1 MALIEMKRLRAV
13 ALQSQRRALLRQLR
27 RLGCVEVET
36 AAESSDFAGEEAL
49 PQTVAEDTGA
59 QENWAA
65 LTQALQT
72 LDQYAPPEKR
82 PLFAAKPQMTQ
93 GQFYDEQVLH
103 QAVQAAQQINGAV
116 QEMNRLA
123 AEQSR
128 LEAARIQLGPWKDLD
143 VPLDY
148 VHEGPVTYYQGV
160 LPAAADLRQLEATLE
175 EQAPASQLEEVSSD
189 SEQHYVTLLAHDSCK
204 EEALAA
210 IKQQGFSP
218 FAMRDA
224 KGTAAQWSAKLQQ
237 DIDAMERQRQQLAE
251 SIGQHRQ
258 DRAAIEQ
265 AIDAYALAAE
275 EDRLL
280 SGMARTKDTVVLTG
294 WLPQK
299 AQPKVEAILEK
310 YGCAFSLEDPQEGED
325 PPTAMENGAVAEPF
339 GAITAM
345 YGMPAYGSLVDP
357 NPLMAPFYI
366 TFFGFIMGDV
376 VYGALISLICMLG
389 HKLMRPKGTMRQMLT
404 LFFYCGLST
413 MVAGVLVGGW
423 LGDTIPVFTKAVLGK
438 EYSIPPLWFNPLDEP
453 MKMLM
458 LSMAMGAVQI
468 LTGMAVSAWRQIKQG
483 QWLDA
488 LVDTGSWY
496 LVFAGAGMA
505 VLGLSFGVWI
515 AVVGLAIM
523 LVLGGHGKKGIG
535 RITGGLGKVYGITG
549 FVSDLLSYSR
559 IMALSLSGAVVGS
572 VVNQMGAMAGG
583 GILGVLIFVVVA
595 IVGHTFNLATSVLS
609 AYVHTSRLQYIE
621 FFGRFFEGGGRTMTP
636 LENNTKYVEIV
647 EED

>member
-389 HKLMRPKGTMRQMLT
+389 LKLMRPKGTMRQMLT

-515 AVVGLAIM
+515 AVVGVAHWTHHRRPGQSLWHHRVRLRPA
-523 LVLGGHGKKGIG
+523 LLLPHHGPEPFGRRGRVCGQPNGRYGRRRYSGRSDLCGGGHCGPYVQLGHQRAERLRAYQPFAVYRVLRPILRRRRPDDDAVGK
-535 RITGGLGKVYGITG
+535 
-549 FVSDLLSYSR
+549 
-559 IMALSLSGAVVGS
+559 
-572 VVNQMGAMAGG
+572 
-583 GILGVLIFVVVA
+583 
-595 IVGHTFNLATSVLS
+595 
-609 AYVHTSRLQYIE
+609 
-621 FFGRFFEGGGRTMTP
+621 
-636 LENNTKYVEIV
+636 
-647 EED
+647 

>member
-224 KGTAAQWSAKLQQ
+224 KGTAAQWSAKLQ
-237 DIDAMERQRQQLAE
+237 
-251 SIGQHRQ
+251 
-258 DRAAIEQ
+258 
-265 AIDAYALAAE
+265 
-275 EDRLL
+275 
-280 SGMARTKDTVVLTG
+280 
-294 WLPQK
+294 
-299 AQPKVEAILEK
+299 
-310 YGCAFSLEDPQEGED
+310 
-325 PPTAMENGAVAEPF
+325 
-339 GAITAM
+339 
-345 YGMPAYGSLVDP
+345 
-357 NPLMAPFYI
+357 
-366 TFFGFIMGDV
+366 
-376 VYGALISLICMLG
+376 
-389 HKLMRPKGTMRQMLT
+389 
-404 LFFYCGLST
+404 
-413 MVAGVLVGGW
+413 
-423 LGDTIPVFTKAVLGK
+423 
-438 EYSIPPLWFNPLDEP
+438 
-453 MKMLM
+453 
-458 LSMAMGAVQI
+458 
-468 LTGMAVSAWRQIKQG
+468 
-483 QWLDA
+483 
-488 LVDTGSWY
+488 
-496 LVFAGAGMA
+496 
-505 VLGLSFGVWI
+505 
-515 AVVGLAIM
+515 
-523 LVLGGHGKKGIG
+523 
-535 RITGGLGKVYGITG
+535 
-549 FVSDLLSYSR
+549 
-559 IMALSLSGAVVGS
+559 
-572 VVNQMGAMAGG
+572 
-583 GILGVLIFVVVA
+583 
-595 IVGHTFNLATSVLS
+595 
-609 AYVHTSRLQYIE
+609 
-621 FFGRFFEGGGRTMTP
+621 
-636 LENNTKYVEIV
+636 
-647 EED
+647 